1 MKYAFV
7 TLLLLAG
14 CAAAPKPVP
23 TADPAVAAC
32 LDGTCRI
39 SVTSPVTVPLDARF
53 AMSRLSLSVKGN
65 RLVVDIRGTDG
76 EARGCDA
83 AATGACQISA
93 GGDPLQFDVRSLT
106 EGTAV
111 VDISG

>member
-7 TLLLLAG
+7 LLLVLSG
-14 CAAAPKPVP
+14 CATAAKPVP

-32 LDGTCRI
+32 VDGTCRI
-39 SVTSPVTVPLDARF
+39 SVTSPVTVPMDARF
-53 AMSRLSLSVKGN
+53 AMSRLSLSVKSD
-65 RLVVDIRGTDG
+65 RLVVDVKGTDG

-83 AATGACQISA
+83 AATGGCQISA
-93 GGDPLQFDVRSLT
+93 GGDPLNFNVRSVS

-111 VDISG
+111 VEISG